1 MDLVKLVIDIHP
13 SLPLDPNV
21 ERQNESHHHWAIKSV
36 IVNRLRSNP
45 SYSGTIETEKKTSDM
60 IADIRCQLTNSPP
73 GVPHRFVIE
82 IETAA
87 SNKDRVQSTIKHLR
101 FGYSI
106 YWVFEPEAMDA
117 RLETEGRLRE
127 YMSLPPSLG
136 VVSLPD
142 GELTLGAPITWEEFQ
157 FPSPMMGSH
166 EFYVP
171 TYQRSSSCFNH
182 GDFSADDGR
191 ITVYRRPGDN
201 EYYIS
206 RYLEGGQQTLP
217 QLAHPDERD
226 IPKQI
231 ERGVIKRVG
240 PVQGPP

>member
-1 MDLVKLVIDIHP
+1 MRLVIDIHP
-13 SLPLDPNV
+13 TLQLDPNV

-45 SYSGTIETEKKTSDM
+45 SYSGTIETEKKTSDQ

-82 IETAA
+82 IETTA
-87 SNKDRVQSTIKHLR
+87 SNKDRLQSTIEHLR

-106 YWVFEPEAMDA
+106 YWVFEPAAMDA
-117 RLETEGRLRE
+117 RLETEGRLRDH
-127 YMSLPPSLG
+127 MRLPPSLG
-136 VVSLPD
+136 IVSLPN

-157 FPSPMMGSH
+157 FPPPVMGSH

-171 TYQRSSSCFNH
+171 TYRRSASCYNH
-182 GDFSADDGR
+182 GDFSDDGER
-191 ITVYRRPGDN
+191 FTVYGCPGKN

-217 QLAHPDERD
+217 QLAPPHERD
-226 IPKQI
+226 LPKRI
-231 ERGVIKRVG
+231 ERGKVKRVG
-240 PVQGPP
+240 PVRGTP